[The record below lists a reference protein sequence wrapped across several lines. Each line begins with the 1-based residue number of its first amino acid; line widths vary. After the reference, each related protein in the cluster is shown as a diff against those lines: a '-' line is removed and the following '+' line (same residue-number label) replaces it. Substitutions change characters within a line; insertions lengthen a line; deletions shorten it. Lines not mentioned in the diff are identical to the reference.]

1 LQSVYSKI
9 AMQMPLSEKYMNRSE
24 RQQLVDEIL
33 GEATLV
39 LLQRAGPVSF
49 RALIEQLQVMEDQS
63 DDTYRRQLIAQTIV
77 EVRKSIAEGER
88 VKQQRAEGI
97 NSVQHLYSD
106 SHHSGNNRKH

>member
-1 LQSVYSKI
+1 
-9 AMQMPLSEKYMNRSE
+9 MNRSE
-24 RQQLVDEIL
+24 HQQLVDEIL

-63 DDTYRRQLIAQTIV
+63 DDADRRQLIAQTIV

-88 VKQQRAEGI
+88 VKQQRAEAI
-97 NSVQHLYSD
+97 NSVQHLYTN

>member
-1 LQSVYSKI
+1 
-9 AMQMPLSEKYMNRSE
+9 MNRSE
-24 RQQLVDEIL
+24 RQQFIDEII
-33 GEATLV
+33 GEATKV

-63 DDTYRRQLIAQTIV
+63 DDTDRQQMIAQTIV

-97 NSVQHLYSD
+97 NSVRHLYTD

>member
-1 LQSVYSKI
+1 
-9 AMQMPLSEKYMNRSE
+9 MNRSE

-88 VKQQRAEGI
+88 VKQQRVEGI

>member
-1 LQSVYSKI
+1 
-9 AMQMPLSEKYMNRSE
+9 MQMPLSEKYMNRSE
-24 RQQLVDEIL
+24 HQQLVDEIL

-63 DDTYRRQLIAQTIV
+63 DDADRRQLIAQTIV
-77 EVRKSIAEGER
+77 EVRKNIAEGER
-88 VKQQRAEGI
+88 AKQQRAEGL
-97 NSVQHLYSD
+97 NSVQHLYTD